1 MTRCTVGW
9 WLVRSTGNRWRC
21 RRSKCYWWWC
31 IRSLYMAAITLWHNH
46 YALRAAAA
54 LLLQNKLLN
63 LTKCSKILANNIS
76 SNNSSSAHLQR
87 NFSAMCTQV
96 DVDGPSIVTSVHVDV
111 GVGPWSIQSCLA
123 CFRWGPSSSVC
134 CWVNWV
140 CLKTG
145 TWINIML
152 LWWQ

>member
-1 MTRCTVGW
+1 MPSIQVLLVMMYTEFVHGRHHTV
-9 WLVRSTGNRWRC
+9 T
-21 RRSKCYWWWC
+21 
-31 IRSLYMAAITLWHNH
+31 HH

-76 SNNSSSAHLQR
+76 SNISSSAHLQR

-123 CFRWGPSSSVC
+123 CFR
-134 CWVNWV
+134 
-140 CLKTG
+140 
-145 TWINIML
+145 
-152 LWWQ
+152 